1 MINKKNSNQN
11 WIGIFFSLS
20 AIWGGAFFFVKI
32 TVFEFGFIG
41 TSFLRIFFGML
52 ILIPGLF
59 FNDNFQYLK
68 NNWKK
73 IFFIGLFIAA
83 IPWTTYSFA
92 LQYISAG
99 LASVINATTPM
110 FGAIVASI
118 WLKEKLNSMKI
129 LGLFLGFLGIFM
141 LSHDD
146 IHLEIDN
153 ATVGILAALVS
164 TTCYGFGACY
174 IRKYLS
180 TIPPTATSAGSLIS
194 ASIVLLPF
202 TFFCI
207 PDTIPSISAWGS
219 IFFLGFICSGYAY
232 YLYFGLVKKAG
243 ATVGLLVTFLIPV
256 FAILYGYIFL
266 NEKVTL
272 WMLFSA
278 LIIVFGT
285 SLVIGIFDKRKTFN
299 ISLN

>member
-1 MINKKNSNQN
+1 MKKSSYHD
-11 WIGIFFSLS
+11 WIGIFFLLS

-52 ILIPGLF
+52 ILLPGLF
-59 FNDNFQYLK
+59 LRNYFKQLK
-68 NNWKK
+68 NHWKK

-99 LASVINATTPM
+99 LASIINATTPM

-118 WLKEKLNSMKI
+118 WLKEKLNSIKI
-129 LGLFLGFLGIFM
+129 FGLILGFLGIFM

-153 ATVGILAALVS
+153 ATLGILAALVS

-174 IRKYLS
+174 IKKYLS
-180 TIPPTATSAGSLIS
+180 TIPPVATSTGSLIS

-202 TFFCI
+202 ALFYM
-207 PDTIPSISAWGS
+207 PDKIPSISAWGS

-232 YLYFGLVKKAG
+232 FLYFGLVKKAG

-256 FAILYGYIFL
+256 FAILYGFVFL

-285 SLVIGIFDKRKTFN
+285 SLVIGIFDKKKFFN